1 MLTKLLPR
9 LILLACTIIILAGC
23 HDKMPV
29 EVVSDQPADDLEV
42 ASLQL
47 SIETSLSKSI
57 VDTTGVLNTEQSKYR
72 ATMFLSGVKYDL
84 GTTRQTVSYS
94 SVTFSDKNLPVDVDG
109 RELGFR
115 GIDLGRVQLNGM
127 DMIQSQRFIHLFD
140 LPIFGDRDTAVGPA
154 YVLAN
159 RNGKDA
165 KNFNFLGNS
174 RFEWDINARI
184 PIDTFSI
191 SVQTPDEITI
201 ISPKSTS
208 IISKNDDLHVQ
219 WTGKVESFR
228 VIISGLRGSDIQP
241 ILQINLKKSDGN
253 ITIPAKI
260 LALLP
265 TDTYQTFVF
274 SFISSKT
281 KEVQVSNFS
290 DEIFVVASSIH
301 DVVLTVQ

>member
-1 MLTKLLPR
+1 MKKLLPP
-9 LILLACTIIILAGC
+9 LFLLANIIVFLCGC
-23 HDKMPV
+23 HDKVPL
-29 EVVSDQPADDLEV
+29 EVTPDQPAEDLEV
-42 ASLQL
+42 ASLQP
-47 SIETSLSKSI
+47 SVETSLSKSA

-72 ATMFLSGVKYDL
+72 ATMFLSGVKYDV

-94 SVTFSDKNLPVDVDG
+94 SVTFSDKNLPVDLDG

-115 GIDLGRVQLNGM
+115 GIDLGRVQINGM
-127 DMIQSQRFIHLFD
+127 DMIQTQRFIHLFD
-140 LPIFGDRDTAVGPA
+140 LPIFDGRDTAVGPA

-165 KNFNFLGNS
+165 KDFNFRANS
-174 RFEWDINARI
+174 QFEWNVSGKI
-184 PIDTFSI
+184 PIDPFRVP
-191 SVQTPDEITI
+191 VQTPDEITI

-219 WTGKVESFR
+219 WTGKAESFR
-228 VIISGLRGSDIQP
+228 LIISGLRGSDIQP

-265 TDTYQTFVF
+265 TNTYRTFVF

-281 KEVQVSNFS
+281 VESQVSNFS
-290 DEIFVVASSIH
+290 DEIFVAASSIH